1 MLFTIC
7 AVLVSLSC
15 AWASARR
22 LKFAAEM
29 TPLDPE
35 VLLAGVRASGWD
47 AIERELLSEPAA
59 TWERELASALLATGN
74 ARIALVNEQLGEL
87 DYIAQTW
94 ARVPRVCASI
104 SSSSGFLLAS
114 LAVRAGLAAESAD
127 GTTVVMS
134 ALNAAAVGLA
144 GAVFCIAVH
153 ARAGAMT
160 KRRLSA
166 TDKLVARLEGL
177 REDREHSSGPGEG
190 QVRREAHPSA

>member
-1 MLFTIC
+1 MLFTLV
-7 AVLVSLSC
+7 AVLFAVSC

-22 LKFAAEM
+22 LKFAAEV
-29 TPLDPE
+29 TALDPE
-35 VLLAGVRASGWD
+35 ALLGGVRRSGWD
-47 AIERELLSEPAA
+47 ALEKEIADEPAA
-59 TWERELASALLATGN
+59 AWERELASALRATGS

-87 DYIAQTW
+87 DYQAQTW

-127 GTTVVMS
+127 GTTVVLS
-134 ALNAAAVGLA
+134 ALNAAAAGLA

-160 KRRLSA
+160 KRRLAA
-166 TDKLVARLEGL
+166 TDKLVARLEAL
-177 REDREHSSGPGEG
+177 REEGERPSESSGGVE
-190 QVRREAHPSA
+190 HPRA